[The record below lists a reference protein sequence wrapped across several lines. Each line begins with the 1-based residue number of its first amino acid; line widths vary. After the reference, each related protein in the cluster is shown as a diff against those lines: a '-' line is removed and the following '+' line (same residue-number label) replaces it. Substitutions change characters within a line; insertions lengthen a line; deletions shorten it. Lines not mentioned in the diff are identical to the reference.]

1 MEHILQIVVC
11 VDDKAIEEGVMK
23 SLSENLSR
31 KIEEAM
37 FTEYGSLSGVSKMIT
52 KEWLDEHKEELL
64 DKTADALL
72 EYLKRTKAVK
82 EMVYDVKK
90 EIEGLK
96 RWLFIVVIF
105 VEKFLK
111 RDFIPFILKQIYL
124 MSATTNE

>member
-1 MEHILQIVVC
+1 MEHILQIGVC
-11 VDDKAIEEGVMK
+11 VDDKAIEEGAMK

-72 EYLKRTKAVK
+72 EYLKRTKTVK

-90 EIEGLK
+90 EIEELK
-96 RWLFIVVIF
+96 DDCLS
-105 VEKFLK
+105 L
-111 RDFIPFILKQIYL
+111 
-124 MSATTNE
+124 